1 MVTALPTFKGW
12 TIDQRLGE
20 FRKVSFVKG
29 QPKME
34 FVKMSS
40 AKGRKLASS
49 MNKR

>member
-40 AKGRKLASS
+40 AKGRKLASII
-49 MNKR
+49 NKR

>member
-1 MVTALPTFKGW
+1 MTVTQLPTFKGW

-40 AKGRKLASS
+40 PKGMRLLRS
-49 MNKR
+49 MR